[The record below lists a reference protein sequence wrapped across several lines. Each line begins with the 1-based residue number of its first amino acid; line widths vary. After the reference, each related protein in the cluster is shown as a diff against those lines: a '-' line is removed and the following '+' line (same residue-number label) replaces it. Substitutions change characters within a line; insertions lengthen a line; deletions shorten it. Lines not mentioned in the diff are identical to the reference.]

1 MRSLHISTRKSLRS
15 NENSVQPK
23 INKKQKPMTS
33 FHLVTYYSLLNPHY
47 NFSSEILLVKS
58 IGMFSFLILPKQ
70 PLTMKITDCS
80 FFTSLLKLSAMWS
93 NQSILK
99 EINPWIFTARTDAKA
114 ETPILWPPDGKNWLI
129 GKHPDSGKDW
139 RQEEKGTTNDEV
151 AGWHQR
157 LNGHEFEWTPGV
169 GNGQGSLVCFSPWGH
184 KKSDMTEQLNWT
196 GL

>member
-1 MRSLHISTRKSLRS
+1 
-15 NENSVQPK
+15 
-23 INKKQKPMTS
+23 MTS

-80 FFTSLLKLSAMWS
+80 FFTSLLKLSAMWL

-114 ETPILWPPDGKNWLI
+114 EGPILWPPDVKSWLTEKTLMLGEAEGRRRTGRQRMRWLDGMADSMDTNLSKLWEIVKDKESWCAAVHGVAKSWTRLSNW
-129 GKHPDSGKDW
+129 K
-139 RQEEKGTTNDEV
+139 QQN
-151 AGWHQR
+151 
-157 LNGHEFEWTPGV
+157 
-169 GNGQGSLVCFSPWGH
+169 CH
-184 KKSDMTEQLNWT
+184 KKVVQTWWVKQSW
-196 GL
+196 

>member
-1 MRSLHISTRKSLRS
+1 MRSLHISTRKSLHS

-80 FFTSLLKLSAMWS
+80 FFTSLLKLSAMWL

-114 ETPILWPPDGKNWLI
+114 EGPILWPPDVKSWLTEKTLML
-129 GKHPDSGKDW
+129 GEAEGRRRTGRQRMRWLDGMADSMDTNLSKLWEIVKDKESW
-139 RQEEKGTTNDEV
+139 CAAVHGV
-151 AGWHQR
+151 AKSWTR
-157 LNGHEFEWTPGV
+157 L
-169 GNGQGSLVCFSPWGH
+169 S
-184 KKSDMTEQLNWT
+184 NWT
-196 GL
+196 IIL